1 MGRQRGWSGCQPS
14 SSDVSR
20 TLGAGGRS
28 RPGSIRLA
36 PVRTG
41 HRHRAPFPG
50 SSPTPPSRRSLSARA
65 AIRDCARRCA
75 AGLSRAPQPLF
86 LDGGPT
92 LSRLFRALG
101 SLCGPLCKTFVVF
114 GDPQHRFFG
123 LRLGHLLGNA
133 ARLFGALP
141 PVRGVVDEGCR
152 HISPSGG
159 GRDALACVSQVEDAT
174 LLRMSRDRLAGASM
188 VRSCLD
194 SESVCMLIARTRA
207 PWCASRSRNNRATCQ
222 RALIVRS
229 RALQGLDGFAE
240 IGSTGPRH
248 DSCIIASV
256 LKITLACLVAM
267 PRYVRH

>member
-1 MGRQRGWSGCQPS
+1 VSIQARINSPS
-14 SSDVSR
+14 PVCV
-20 TLGAGGRS
+20 
-28 RPGSIRLA
+28 PG
-36 PVRTG
+36 T
-41 HRHRAPFPG
+41 
-50 SSPTPPSRRSLSARA
+50 
-65 AIRDCARRCA
+65 
-75 AGLSRAPQPLF
+75 RAPQPLF
-86 LDGGPT
+86 LDGPT
-92 LSRLFRALG
+92 LSRLCRALG

-194 SESVCMLIARTRA
+194 SESVCMLTARTRA

-229 RALQGLDGFAE
+229 RALQGLGGFAE

-248 DSCIIASV
+248 DGCITGRPQ
-256 LKITLACLVAM
+256 LGPTFWL
-267 PRYVRH
+267 PRPYRSRLCVISFPARAG